1 LGNVSE
7 AVEEF
12 EHRFMPML
20 DQEFLKERMKEAR

>member
-12 EHRFMPML
+12 EHRFIPML
-20 DQEFLKERMKEAR
+20 HPEFLKERMKEAR